1 MCQFSVKSCFNSV
14 LSFVGCVDQVCLM
27 DTQILYA
34 IFSTPRLEPKVGH
47 FDGTADLRMLVL
59 RLMWPQLHVSEAYDV
74 DPPGCTA
81 IVLPQKLLVVILHH
95 HLLIYLLLFLSNANS
110 CQIVILQL
118 YVDDLLWLQVK
129 CILGQNVHILRQVY
143 YCLLHSLLVLFSL
156 YIFFGLSF
164 NFQVSTICGYCS
176 LGYIQFCN
184 ALYNREG
191 SGVG

>member
-1 MCQFSVKSCFNSV
+1 MSQFSVKSCFNSV
-14 LSFVGCVDQVCLM
+14 LSFVGCFAQVYLM

-34 IFSTPRLEPKVGH
+34 IFSTPRLELKVGH
-47 FDGTADLRMLVL
+47 FDGTADLWMLVL

-81 IVLPQKLLVVILHH
+81 IVLPHKLLVVILHH
-95 HLLIYLLLFLSNANS
+95 HLLIYLLLFLSNAS

-118 YVDDLLWLQVK
+118 YVDDLLWLQEK
-129 CILGQNVHILRQVY
+129 FILGQNVHILRQVY

-164 NFQVSTICGYCS
+164 NCQVSTICGYCS
-176 LGYIQFCN
+176 LGYNQFLN
-184 ALYNREG
+184 ALYNRVG